1 MRNSSLLAIVIAL
14 LSAVTLQLQ
23 GCKGG
28 RNEPNKRKP
37 PFNGTPET
45 YYIGEAGA
53 RYRDGALFDPSG
65 SYSVV
70 GVGGEG
76 VVCKVKHG
84 THGYQSVKAV
94 FYKNLDTWARD
105 RAFAIALAE
114 SKAKDCKFIR
124 QAVWTHR
131 GNFKL
136 TPFANENL
144 KGFEKMRQAI
154 YELVKPGERKV
165 KSQRAKTMRRH
176 YEEKDQFWFEV
187 VGATHFKDA
196 YGKPMSAGP
205 IHPASLDIDN
215 GNGTNVFIAYE
226 WVDYDYKTYT
236 ENGLALDE
244 AWGHLYM
251 AIVAVAGVHVTGYV
265 HNDIDRGNFVI
276 NSDGILKLTDFG
288 MSSSKDASCSGK
300 ALFFPPEMFQ
310 PGFFQRK
317 RDASAL
323 PRVQARDLFQVGNTM
338 LEAILGK
345 EGEIYQAERYGLK
358 LAMVK
363 KKQDFKQDL
372 KVVIQDE
379 KKFKKSF
386 SKIGTKKIE
395 DKLCVDP
402 SRQAEVV
409 KNLARWG
416 LQNSLSLLDRKF
428 SNGCGYLRRIKP
440 LISQLCQTDATKRKT
455 AIEILIQYFPD
466 DQPGKGFDLIRQHVR
481 DAIGTDHKT
490 SSVLNQYNKKLTG
503 FFN

>member
-1 MRNSSLLAIVIAL
+1 
-14 LSAVTLQLQ
+14 
-23 GCKGG
+23 
-28 RNEPNKRKP
+28 
-37 PFNGTPET
+37 
-45 YYIGEAGA
+45 
-53 RYRDGALFDPSG
+53 
-65 SYSVV
+65 
-70 GVGGEG
+70 
-76 VVCKVKHG
+76 
-84 THGYQSVKAV
+84 
-94 FYKNLDTWARD
+94 
-105 RAFAIALAE
+105 
-114 SKAKDCKFIR
+114 
-124 QAVWTHR
+124 
-131 GNFKL
+131 
-136 TPFANENL
+136 
-144 KGFEKMRQAI
+144 
-154 YELVKPGERKV
+154 
-165 KSQRAKTMRRH
+165 
-176 YEEKDQFWFEV
+176 
-187 VGATHFKDA
+187 
-196 YGKPMSAGP
+196 SAGP

-300 ALFFPPEMFQ
+300 ALFFPPETFQ

-323 PRVQARDLFQVGNTM
+323 ARVQARDLFQVGNTM

-363 KKQDFKQDL
+363 KKPDFKQDL

-379 KKFKKSF
+379 KKFRKSF
-386 SKIGTKKIE
+386 GKIGTKKIE

-416 LQNSLSLLDRKF
+416 LQNSLSLLD
-428 SNGCGYLRRIKP
+428 
-440 LISQLCQTDATKRKT
+440 
-455 AIEILIQYFPD
+455 
-466 DQPGKGFDLIRQHVR
+466 
-481 DAIGTDHKT
+481 
-490 SSVLNQYNKKLTG
+490 
-503 FFN
+503 